1 MDHNRRMR
9 KRPWEIVLLTVLYA
23 GAPFGNLAFTC
34 LVRGYDLSALPWLL
48 LVMAPGDWLALAAYP
63 ALAFAVWSVS
73 RPGWWVFVGLNAA
86 LFVYNLYVGSQVPG
100 ANLLILAG
108 ANGLNVAVAALL
120 FTKHARSPYFS
131 PRLRWWNAEVR
142 YRVVYVLDVPLKI
155 LGGGREA
162 EGLLLDLSVTGCFA
176 DLPEGFEL
184 DQPVGLAFSCWG
196 LTIECLGRIR
206 RRSGPGESL
215 SGYGIQF
222 IRLTSDQRHHL
233 RSLVKVLKAHQ
244 VPRREERVTVQ
255 RHPGLETGVGLRDS
269 SSEGADASP
278 R

>member
-1 MDHNRRMR
+1 MR

-23 GAPFGNLAFTC
+23 GAPFGNLVFTC
-34 LVRGYDLSALPWLL
+34 LVRGYDLSALPWLM
-48 LVMAPGDWLALAAYP
+48 LVMTPVDWLALAVYP
-63 ALAFAVWSVS
+63 ALAAAVWSVS
-73 RPGWWVFVGLNAA
+73 RPGWWIFVGLNAV
-86 LFVYNLYVGSQVPG
+86 LFSYNFYVGSQVPG
-100 ANLLILAG
+100 ANLLVLAG
-108 ANGLNVAVAALL
+108 ANGLNVTVAALL

-142 YRVVYVLDVPLKI
+142 YRVVYVLEVPLKI

-184 DQPVGLAFSCWG
+184 NQPVGMTFSCWG

-215 SGYGIQF
+215 SGYGIEF
-222 IRLTSDQRHHL
+222 IRLTANQRHHL
-233 RSLVKVLKAHQ
+233 RSLVKVLKAHS
-244 VPRREERVTVQ
+244 VPSREERVTIQ
-255 RHPGLETGVGLRDS
+255 RHPGITAGANVRGS
-269 SSEGADASP
+269 SSEEADASL